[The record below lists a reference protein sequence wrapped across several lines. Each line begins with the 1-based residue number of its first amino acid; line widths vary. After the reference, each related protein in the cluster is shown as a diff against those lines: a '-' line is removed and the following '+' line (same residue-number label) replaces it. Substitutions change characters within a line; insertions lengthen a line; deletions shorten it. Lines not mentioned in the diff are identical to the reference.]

1 MNACCA
7 TVQMVTMKE
16 CLQKEDAMPRA
27 IQSAALSFGLVTIP
41 VKLYTAA
48 HSKSVAFHLLHAKDG
63 SRIHEQMVCQAEDK
77 PVSRDELVKGFEVS
91 KGKYVEVTKEELD
104 ALETEAN
111 RNVEIQEFVPVTA
124 VDPVYF
130 SKTYYLGPDKG
141 GDKPYRL
148 LAQAMYQEG
157 QAAVA
162 QFVQRGKEELVM
174 VRAAS
179 DEHLMLHVLYYA
191 DEVRAF
197 EDVPAG
203 KAAAGRELQLAA
215 QLIHHLQRNT
225 WDPSRYHDTY
235 RERVLALIKKKQS
248 GEKSI
253 TPKVAKTDGKVLD
266 LMAALKQSLAQK
278 GHGASTAGGKKEKG
292 GAKKGTRR
300 RKVA

>member
-1 MNACCA
+1 
-7 TVQMVTMKE
+7 
-16 CLQKEDAMPRA
+16 MPRA
-27 IQSAALSFGLVTIP
+27 LQSATLSFGLVMIP

-48 HSKSVAFHLLHAKDG
+48 HSKSVSFHLLHAKDG

-91 KGKYVEVTKEELD
+91 KGTYVEITKEELD
-104 ALETEAN
+104 ALEAEAN

-130 SKTYYLGPDKG
+130 SKTYYLRPDKG

-162 QFVQRGKEELVM
+162 QFVQRGKEDLVM
-174 VRAAS
+174 VRAAT

-191 DEVRAF
+191 DEVRAY
-197 EDVPAG
+197 EDVPARKG
-203 KAAAGRELQLAA
+203 STGRELELAT
-215 QLIHHLQRNT
+215 QLIHHLQRQT

-235 RERVLALIKKKQS
+235 RERVLALVKKKQN
-248 GEKSI
+248 GEKTV
-253 TPKVAKTDGKVLD
+253 TPKVTKRDGKVVD
-266 LMAALKQSLAQK
+266 LMAALKQSLVQA
-278 GHGASTAGGKKEKG
+278 GRHGASTAEAKKENGRAKR
-292 GAKKGTRR
+292 GARR
-300 RKVA
+300 RKAA

>member
-1 MNACCA
+1 
-7 TVQMVTMKE
+7 
-16 CLQKEDAMPRA
+16 MPRA

-77 PVSRDELVKGFEVS
+77 RVSRDELVKGFEVS
-91 KGKYVEVTKEELD
+91 KGKYVEITKEELD

-162 QFVQRGKEELVM
+162 QFVQRSKEELVM

-203 KAAAGRELQLAA
+203 KGAAGRELQLAA
-215 QLIHHLQRNT
+215 QLIHHLQRKT

-235 RERVLALIKKKQS
+235 RERVLALIKKKQN

-253 TPKVAKTDGKVLD
+253 TPKVAKRDGKVLD

-278 GHGASTAGGKKEKG
+278 GQHGASTAQGKKEKG
-292 GAKKGTRR
+292 RAKRGTRR

>member
-1 MNACCA
+1 
-7 TVQMVTMKE
+7 
-16 CLQKEDAMPRA
+16 
-27 IQSAALSFGLVTIP
+27 
-41 VKLYTAA
+41 
-48 HSKSVAFHLLHAKDG
+48 
-63 SRIHEQMVCQAEDK
+63 
-77 PVSRDELVKGFEVS
+77 VS
-91 KGKYVEVTKEELD
+91 KGKYVEITKEELD

-111 RNVEIQEFVPVTA
+111 RNVEIQEFVPATA

-148 LAQAMYQEG
+148 LAQAMYQDG

-162 QFVQRGKEELVM
+162 QFVQLGKEELVM
-174 VRAAS
+174 VRAVS

-203 KAAAGRELQLAA
+203 KGAAGRELQLAA
-215 QLIHHLQRNT
+215 QLIHHLQRKT

-235 RERVLALIKKKQS
+235 RERVLALIKKKQN

-253 TPKVAKTDGKVLD
+253 TPKVAKRDGKVLD

-278 GHGASTAGGKKEKG
+278 GQQGASTAQGKKEKG
-292 GAKKGTRR
+292 RAKRVTRR
-300 RKVA
+300 GKVA

>member
-1 MNACCA
+1 
-7 TVQMVTMKE
+7 
-16 CLQKEDAMPRA
+16 
-27 IQSAALSFGLVTIP
+27 
-41 VKLYTAA
+41 
-48 HSKSVAFHLLHAKDG
+48 
-63 SRIHEQMVCQAEDK
+63 
-77 PVSRDELVKGFEVS
+77 VS
-91 KGKYVEVTKEELD
+91 KGKYVEITKEELD

-203 KAAAGRELQLAA
+203 KGGASRELELAT
-215 QLIHHLQRNT
+215 QLIHHLQRKT

-235 RERVLALIKKKQS
+235 RERVLALIKKKQN

-253 TPKVAKTDGKVLD
+253 TPKVAKRDGKVLD
-266 LMAALKQSLAQK
+266 LMAGVETESCPKRAARRLNGPGKEREGPAQERDTTSEGRLAANSPKAGQN
-278 GHGASTAGGKKEKG
+278 ASCTLRTSSAG
-292 GAKKGTRR
+292 RDR
-300 RKVA
+300 L

>member
-1 MNACCA
+1 
-7 TVQMVTMKE
+7 
-16 CLQKEDAMPRA
+16 MPRA
-27 IQSAALSFGLVTIP
+27 IQSATLSFGLVTIP

-48 HSKSVAFHLLHAKDG
+48 HSKSVSFHLLHAKDG

-91 KGKYVEVTKEELD
+91 KGKYVEITKEELD
-104 ALETEAN
+104 ALEAEAN

-174 VRAAS
+174 VRATS

-191 DEVRAF
+191 DEVRAY

-203 KAAAGRELQLAA
+203 KGSAGRELELAT
-215 QLIHHLQRNT
+215 QLIHHLQRKA

-248 GEKSI
+248 GEKTV
-253 TPKVAKTDGKVLD
+253 TPKVAKRDGNVLD
-266 LMAALKQSLAQK
+266 LMGALKQSLAQA
-278 GHGASTAGGKKEKG
+278 GQHGTSTAEAKKEKRQ
-292 GAKKGTRR
+292 AKRGTRR
-300 RKVA
+300 RKAA